1 MADDAVIR
9 LGYDNSKVRAGAK
22 ETQTIMSKT
31 AGTVSKSFAGA
42 GAGMSRA
49 FAAIGGSMALRGF
62 AAEMGSIDDMAK
74 RLGVSAE
81 SVQRVGNAAQLA
93 GTDIDTVAKLMTR
106 LTIASADS
114 AEKFEELGISAA
126 AFANANLEDQVLML
140 AKAYEQ
146 ANGDK
151 GKMIKLM
158 DLLGA
163 RGQQVLPLL
172 SAGYED
178 LAEQIGDVAVVSN
191 QAVKAAAD
199 FDDQLDSAIMNA
211 KAFFGVLIA
220 GYQDVIKYAS
230 AYGFQLMGMGD
241 AQKIIAEIEK
251 DRQDEETKAKENAK
265 KRVKAEVEETK
276 DDSKAKK
283 EQQKQQKQQDQADI
297 NRAVLREKTQR
308 EKEQGGGTNS
318 APDGKRRKIMG
329 YQGGPYQGRAEQS
342 FNEFFHPEATKYGKR
357 SAKPTS
363 EQTFDEFFH
372 PSGKK
377 GSAVKNASTTN
388 TRVREGSP
396 TSPSEQVLK
405 DIRDGINQ
413 LTSY

>member
-31 AGTVSKSFAGA
+31 AGTVSKSFTGA

-93 GTDIDTVAKLMTR
+93 GTDIDTVAKLMTK

-114 AEKFEELGISAA
+114 AEKFEGLGISAA
-126 AFANANLEDQVLML
+126 AFANASLEDQVLML

-172 SAGYED
+172 SAGYAD
-178 LAEQIGDVAVVSN
+178 LAEQIGEVAVVSN

-211 KAFFGVLIA
+211 KAFFGVLIT

-241 AQKIIAEIEK
+241 AQQIIADIEK
-251 DRQDEETKAKENAK
+251 DRQDAEIKAKENAT

-276 DDSKAKK
+276 DDGKAKK
-283 EQQKQQKQQDQADI
+283 EQQEQQDQADFMKEFRF
-297 NRAVLREKTQR
+297 NRAVLREKAQR
-308 EKEQGGGTNS
+308 EKEQGGRTDS
-318 APDGKRRKIMG
+318 AFDGKRRKIMG
-329 YQGGPYQGRAEQS
+329 YQGGAQS
-342 FNEFFHPEATKYGKR
+342 GPGFNEFFHQEDTQYGRR
-357 SAKPTS
+357 SAKPLA

-372 PSGKK
+372 PMGRK

-388 TRVREGSP
+388 TRVREGGQNKMESHAERQ
-396 TSPSEQVLK
+396 TAALEKLAA
-405 DIRDGINQ
+405 
-413 LTSY
+413 Y